1 MSGFRNYFDTRK
13 YKDFFDSIAIEK
25 IFRRRKKKKIQREEI
40 KIKRKERINNS
51 RAPEIHSAHPL
62 RSIRICPYLRR
73 HFATCSKATKACTR
87 DYEIGNGAHARP
99 TRLLLLARSG
109 ELVSAEALKDGAVR
123 VDMIEEE
130 ARLTGVG
137 GADCQTL
144 VKRCNG
150 ITSGTRL
157 ETEGVEI
164 PRPNIKK
171 NVLPFNQT

>member
-1 MSGFRNYFDTRK
+1 MTRAN
-13 YKDFFDSIAIEK
+13 IK
-25 IFRRRKKKKIQREEI
+25 ISLTRSLLKKFSEEEKKKKIQREEI
-40 KIKRKERINNS
+40 KIKRKERINNNS

-62 RSIRICPYLRR
+62 RSIRICSYLRR

-99 TRLLLLARSG
+99 TRLLLLLARSG